1 MLRNMKKCPRCFSS
15 DVIVR
20 GKFLTCNNC
29 CNVLEIAEQQ
39 KNDSK
44 YVIPTT
50 VNAIVEVFIDGRINR
65 DAAIQGRIVSVS
77 PDNMKIKVSFE
88 NYYTDQACVMTFQ
101 LKKRSNRYK
110 ASKGKY
116 ILGPVGSGMHGWGP
130 KDA

>member
-1 MLRNMKKCPRCFSS
+1 MKKCPRCFSS
-15 DVIVR
+15 DVLIR

>member
-1 MLRNMKKCPRCFSS
+1 MKKCPHCFSS

-20 GKFLTCNNC
+20 GRILTCNNC

-39 KNDSK
+39 KNDDK
-44 YVIPTT
+44 YIIPTT
-50 VNAIVEVFIDGRINR
+50 VNALVEVFIDGRINR

-88 NYYTDQACVMTFQ
+88 NYYTDQACIMTFQ

>member
-1 MLRNMKKCPRCFSS
+1 MKKCPHCFSS

-20 GKFLTCNNC
+20 GRILTCNNC
-29 CNVLEIAEQQ
+29 YNVLEIAEQQ
-39 KNDSK
+39 KNDDK
-44 YVIPTT
+44 YIIPTT

-88 NYYTDQACVMTFQ
+88 NYYTDQACVMTFR
-101 LKKRSNRYK
+101 LRKRSNRYK
-110 ASKGKY
+110 ANKGNY

>member
-1 MLRNMKKCPRCFSS
+1 MKKCPRCFSS
-15 DVIVR
+15 DVIIR

-50 VNAIVEVFIDGRINR
+50 VNAIVEVFIGGRINR

-77 PDNMKIKVSFE
+77 QDHTKIKVSFE
-88 NYYTDQACVMTFQ
+88 NYYTSRACEMTFY
-101 LKKRSNRYK
+101 LTKRSNTYTANK
-110 ASKGKY
+110 SNY

>member
-1 MLRNMKKCPRCFSS
+1 MKKCPHCFSS

-50 VNAIVEVFIDGRINR
+50 VNAVVEVFIDGRINR

-116 ILGPVGSGMHGWGP
+116 ILGPVGSGIHGWGP